1 MVCRFD
7 KPWWRP
13 AGRIVKPVVV
23 AYLLVLLAMMLLESR
38 LVYPVPPLS
47 WGNWNPAGFEHEQV
61 YFQSADGTK
70 LHGWFVPHPN
80 PKHAI
85 VYCHGNGE
93 HIAMNAELAVHL
105 RDKLRASVFLF
116 DYRGYGH
123 SEGTPNEA
131 GCVADGSAAQ
141 HWLAERM
148 SIRPDD
154 VVLMGRSLGG
164 GVAVAL
170 AASNGARALVLEN
183 TFSSMTDA
191 AAAHYPWLPVR
202 WTMDNR
208 FDAVS
213 QIRDYRGPL
222 FQSHGTEDEIVPID
236 QGRRLFDAAP
246 GKLKHW
252 VEIAGLSHNDP
263 WLNSYYDDLATF
275 LDKLGK
281 SRIGG
286 GS

>member
-1 MVCRFD
+1 
-7 KPWWRP
+7 
-13 AGRIVKPVVV
+13 
-23 AYLLVLLAMMLLESR
+23 
-38 LVYPVPPLS
+38 
-47 WGNWNPAGFEHEQV
+47 
-61 YFQSADGTK
+61 
-70 LHGWFVPHPN
+70 
-80 PKHAI
+80 
-85 VYCHGNGE
+85 
-93 HIAMNAELAVHL
+93 
-105 RDKLRASVFLF
+105 
-116 DYRGYGH
+116 
-123 SEGTPNEA
+123 
-131 GCVADGSAAQ
+131 
-141 HWLAERM
+141 M